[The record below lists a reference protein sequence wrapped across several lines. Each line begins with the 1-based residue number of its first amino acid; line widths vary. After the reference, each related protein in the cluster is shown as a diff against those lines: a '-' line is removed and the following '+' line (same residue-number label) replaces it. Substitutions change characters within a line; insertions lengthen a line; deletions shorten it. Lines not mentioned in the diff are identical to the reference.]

1 MAIASSAGAAAAA
14 GGQNVPSASD
24 GIAPGAAGTRYAS
37 ADSVAGP
44 SAPAV
49 ASATLAACGLGL
61 AGAYGIVRFRAQA
74 PKPGTAAPAAAARD
88 VAAATETATAAGS
101 HVRSAEETRPPS
113 AESPCGKAWDVR
125 PFPELRPDDPTKIL
139 REQQIGPHA
148 IVAYALPPANPAD
161 ETVPRYH
168 ERQVDMLCAKH
179 SINMQTNG
187 RYLLSAVR
195 YRRYLRD
202 LRGAGGR
209 TEDPA
214 SAQEA
219 VAIYNRFRT
228 DEGFGNE
235 FPAYES
241 LIGAYRS
248 SAAHSA
254 GDAALSRLLTRVR
267 CFFFQGCPA
276 PGISEAQTQTTL
288 RNTHFVTVAFA
299 QGAWRIYD
307 PLAPEP
313 FPISSAAGRK
323 IETAH
328 DALVAVIER
337 EHVRSPA
344 GADGE
349 RLPLTYEIGVPLV
362 ASDDELGSASL
373 PRRSSAR
380 AFDRP
385 RIRRTSSRATI

>member
-37 ADSVAGP
+37 SDSVAGP

-61 AGAYGIVRFRAQA
+61 AGAYGIVRLRARA

-88 VAAATETATAAGS
+88 VAAATE
-101 HVRSAEETRPPS
+101 ETRPPS
-113 AESPCGKAWDVR
+113 APAESPCGKAWDVR
-125 PFPELRPDDPTKIL
+125 PFPELRPDDPTMIL

-148 IVAYALPPANPAD
+148 IVAYALPPARSAD

-228 DEGFGNE
+228 DDGFGNE

-313 FPISSAAGRK
+313 SPISSAAGRK

-344 GADGE
+344 GTDGE

-373 PRRSSAR
+373 PRRSSAP
-380 AFDRP
+380 ALDRP
-385 RIRRTSSRATI
+385 RIRRTWSRATI